1 MSVFEN
7 DTVLYKK
14 NMKNIKYLL
23 FFAAFVMLSSCLN
36 KVNEAADY
44 ICECNQGLVNH
55 IEKLEKLKKENDVN
69 SLAEMQPESERIAN
83 EAKECYKRMQAEFGS
98 KTMNNKD
105 FEIQVLSV
113 VEEQCPAVFKYR
125 NQILIEE

>member
-1 MSVFEN
+1 
-7 DTVLYKK
+7 
-14 NMKNIKYLL
+14 MKNIKYLL